1 MPTLTSHSLPE
12 DKQAILLDLVGRLN
26 GVDSREELMAYVF
39 VGQEMSFI
47 PSNTFRFETTRPF
60 PYSIELDEALTE
72 LERQRLVMDLTMHS
86 IHPTAEGKRVLESRN
101 VGVYWVNKLS
111 RGGSCSIEDLAK
123 VLAAAKLAGT
133 RVTSAKTKRESGTT
147 YGISAKTTQLCQ
159 REYARLKQK

>member
-39 VGQEMSFI
+39 VGQEMRFI
-47 PSNTFRFETTRPF
+47 PSKTFRFETTRPF

-72 LERQRLVMDLTMHS
+72 LERQRLIVDLTMHS
-86 IHPTAEGKRVLESRN
+86 IHPTAAGRKMLSSEGAATH
-101 VGVYWVNKLS
+101 WVNKLTH
-111 RGGSCSIEDLAK
+111 RGNCSIEDLAK

-133 RVTSAKTKRESGTT
+133 GVTSAKTRRESRTT
-147 YGISAKTTQLCQ
+147 YGISTRTTQVCQ
-159 REYARLKQK
+159 RKYERLRQK